1 MQLKKLA
8 TASIWALGL
17 TALTGCNAAETPAKA
32 PAAASPAATPSPAPG
47 ASDASKPVAVVNGV
61 AIPQSQFNLLKQ
73 ERITQGQP
81 DNESTSAALRESLIN
96 AEILAQQA
104 TKQGLDKDPAM
115 KARFDLVK
123 TEILAKAYLAS
134 YVQSHP
140 ISETDLKSE
149 YAKVKAKMGNKEY
162 EVSHILVNSEAEAK
176 DIIAQLNAKKAKF
189 EDLAKKKSKDSSAAK
204 GGLIGWA
211 PPGSLVKEFSDA
223 MLKLKKGDYT
233 KTPVQTKFGWHVIR
247 VNNVRDLKLP
257 PFEEVKD
264 QLRGEME
271 QQMVKKAIT
280 DLRATAKVE

>member
-1 MQLKKLA
+1 MQLKKIA
-8 TASIWALGL
+8 AASVWALGL
-17 TALTGCNAAETPAKA
+17 TVLTGCNAADTPPNKTAA
-32 PAAASPAATPSPAPG
+32 PAAASPAATSAT
-47 ASDASKPVAVVNGV
+47 DASKPVAVVNGV
-61 AIPQSQFNLLKQ
+61 AIPQSQYNLLKQ
-73 ERITQGQP
+73 ERVTQGQP
-81 DNESTSAALRESLIN
+81 DNENTAAALRESLIN

-115 KARFDLVK
+115 QARFALVK

-140 ISETDLKSE
+140 ISEADLKAE
-149 YAKVKAKMGNKEY
+149 YDKVKAKMGNKEY
-162 EVSHILVNSEAEAK
+162 EVGHILVSSEAEAK
-176 DIIAQLNAKKAKF
+176 EVIAQLNSKKAKF

-211 PPGSLVKEFSDA
+211 APGNLVKEFSDA
-223 MLKLKKGDYT
+223 MMQLKKGEYT

-247 VNNVRDLKLP
+247 VNNIRDLKLP
-257 PFEEVKD
+257 PFDEVKD

-271 QQMVKKAIT
+271 QQMVKKAIA